1 MMRVGFG
8 VTVLARCL
16 AAGGV
21 DGIGSYTRE
30 LMKKFLSDQDIG
42 LAPVSFGHALPDG
55 MAARTLQ
62 RGRFPPAA
70 VMSAVSGLPFFGAGR
85 MAKDID
91 LMHATDH
98 LIPNFG
104 RVPVVA
110 TIMDAIPLS
119 HPEWVSM
126 KLRTVKSALW
136 RRSAHWASHVITIS
150 DYSKQQIEQ
159 HFGMPPSKISVI
171 PLGVDERWFQPI
183 ATTTMSETLRR
194 YGLPD
199 HFFLFVG
206 TLQPRKNIARV
217 IEAYRLLPQGIKNEV
232 PLVIVGRA
240 GWQCDHVVDA
250 LTSGQYGSSVFWLK
264 HVPDDD
270 LLVVVKAAAA
280 LVFPSLYEGF
290 GLPVLEA
297 FAAGTPVITS
307 NGTSLPE
314 VAGNAA
320 LLVDPLDSENIAEA
334 MQRLLD
340 NPELANTLRAAG
352 YGRARVHSW
361 ERTASMTKNVYQEV
375 LGRAVV

>member
-1 MMRVGFG
+1 
-8 VTVLARCL
+8 
-16 AAGGV
+16 
-21 DGIGSYTRE
+21 
-30 LMKKFLSDQDIG
+30 MKKFLSDEDVV

-126 KLRTVKSALW
+126 RLRSVKSALW

-150 DYSKQQIEQ
+150 EYSKQEIEQ
-159 HFGMPPSKISVI
+159 HFGIPASKISVI

-217 IEAYRLLPQGIKNEV
+217 IEAYRSLPQGIKNDV
-232 PLVIVGRA
+232 PLVIIGRA
-240 GWQCDHVVDA
+240 GWQCDDVVDA
-250 LTSGQYGSSVFWLK
+250 LTLGQYGPSVFWLK

-352 YGRARVHSW
+352 YVRARVHSW